1 MSEFKEKIEQL
12 EKFDFASPESFN
24 VDSNFDFISGLEFER
39 TQLKNL
45 EAESFVKSNGLTYL
59 EKTILDDF
67 FAKRDNLVNLIRRY
81 SSDKEDL
88 KVLSDEVGGGRD
100 KLYKIANFLYN
111 SFSLHINEMKYKI
124 TFTYDEYDFIYKTL
138 NRKIKYTS
146 DEVFQYLRLFEEGL
160 NQYDVVYKAT
170 KKGEDIVAELT
181 ISNIILL
188 YHLINKYQVVGV
200 NNEFRI
206 FSTVLNKIG
215 EANQVYNSIVIIR
228 DRLNEQF
235 QMWTTS
241 ITPIELKTMEATSDN
256 KTTLKVTPVTDAD

>member
-12 EKFDFASPESFN
+12 EKFDFSSSEPFN
-24 VDSNFDFISGLEFER
+24 IDSNFDFINGLEFER
-39 TQLKNL
+39 AQLKNL
-45 EAESFVKSNGLTYL
+45 EAETFVKTNGVLYL
-59 EKTILDDF
+59 DKVIIDEF
-67 FAKRDNLVNLIRRY
+67 FAKRNNLLDLIRRY
-81 SSDKEDL
+81 SSDKEEL

-111 SFSLHINEMKYKI
+111 SFSLHVNEMKYKI

-160 NQYDVVYKAT
+160 NQYDAIYKTT
-170 KKGEDIVAELT
+170 KKGDDIVAELT
-181 ISNIILL
+181 IANIILL

-215 EANQVYNSIVIIR
+215 EANQVYNSIVMIR
-228 DRLNEQF
+228 DRLNDQF

-241 ITPIELKTMEATSDN
+241 ITPIETKGEELSSGD
-256 KTTLKVTPVTDAD
+256 KTTLRAVPVTEAD

>member
-12 EKFDFASPESFN
+12 EQFNFASEESF
-24 VDSNFDFISGLEFER
+24 DIDKNFDFINGLEFER

-45 EAESFVKSNGLTYL
+45 EAETFVKANGEIYL
-59 EKTILDDF
+59 DKVILDNF
-67 FAKRDNLVNLIRRY
+67 FAKKENLISLIRRY
-81 SSDKEDL
+81 SADKEVL
-88 KVLSDEVGGGRD
+88 KALTDEVGGGKD

-111 SFSLHINEMKYKI
+111 SFSLHLNEMKYKI

-160 NQYDVVYKAT
+160 SQYDVVYKAT

-181 ISNIILL
+181 IANIILL

-241 ITPIELKTMEATSDN
+241 ITPIETKGETIPVEN
-256 KTTLKVTPVTDAD
+256 KSTLKIVPATPED